1 MPAEGARRPVFGAL
15 DEVEPFRVPTRPRT
29 AARRLTGRLVRIKSL
44 NGAARTAYRRASGG
58 LHLGKHD
65 RARPFPG
72 EESELDNA
80 DEHEDDHDDHDHA
93 HDSNATV
100 SRIHFYPPFRTL
112 IR

>member
-15 DEVEPFRVPTRPRT
+15 DDVEPIRVPTRPRT
-29 AARRLTGRLVRIKSL
+29 AARPLTGRLVPDQIAERRSISTSKWWTSL
-44 NGAARTAYRRASGG
+44 GQ
-58 LHLGKHD
+58 
-65 RARPFPG
+65 ARPRAWPFPE

-93 HDSNATV
+93 DDSNATV
-100 SRIHFYPPFRTL
+100 SRIHFYPPFRPL

>member
-1 MPAEGARRPVFGAL
+1 VVDF
-15 DEVEPFRVPTRPRT
+15 TRAST
-29 AARRLTGRLVRIKSL
+29 T
-44 NGAARTAYRRASGG
+44 ARTAV
-58 LHLGKHD
+58 
-65 RARPFPG
+65 PE

-80 DEHEDDHDDHDHA
+80 DEHEDYHDDHDHA